1 MKKIYSILTAIAL
14 AVALLASG
22 QSAWAANSWSV
33 EYTNGK
39 FRITRSGDLSLTE
52 TVQYR
57 TVSLSAIEGQHF
69 TATTGSVTFGT
80 NETTKDI
87 SVPETTPTGTYAGR
101 YNFQNGT
108 TRSYRFEVLDT
119 DGFYLAHKD
128 RDIITGTSVPSSN
141 IFTEKSLSV
150 FTSPKTITEDGY
162 DQSGR
167 YNAVPISSYFSSAA
181 PQAYLKQIGAALHL
195 TVELEAAEYNDGYQH
210 IQILVNETTN
220 CDHDNKDDKPGTINY
235 SHYLGCF
242 SHNQSSTPATTYEK
256 YSFPVTSVGNWTYS
270 NTSFFPWTSL
280 GNNIGELRGQVFRN
294 GCRASSDGKLIIPT
308 DLSTLGIR
316 FDAGGSGE
324 DDWYVKNVYAKIT
337 AIDDTAPTLA
347 GDPVVSSGPYN
358 RGNSFYI
365 SVPFK
370 EIVTISGNTRKL
382 ATSWGDATYEAGS
395 GSNVLTF
402 KGTINAN
409 AGTTLSITGLEG
421 AIADLAGNTFSGSLN
436 KTFAGITSADPT
448 YSISYDLDGGTVATA
463 NPTSYTYTSGKI
475 TLKNPSRL
483 GYRFDGWTGS
493 NGSTPQTSV
502 IIAKNSH
509 GHLSYTANWTQL
521 WTGSGTQ
528 GSPYTITTTEGL
540 DSLASIVNA
549 GNDCGGLYF
558 QLGDDIAYT
567 ATSVWNN
574 TSSQENN
581 FTSISTISSPFSGHF
596 DGQGHTVSGIRIY
609 QQDNGLGLFGRL
621 GSGGSIRR
629 VVLANTRITGCNDLG
644 GIAGEIDI
652 NAVIEYCTV
661 GADVALFFD
670 DPQGDGSFYGGITGR
685 CGGNVRYCISSA
697 TLIADKKEKESSP
710 YGGIAGNVSYSGKVS
725 HCIAKDVVIST
736 PGSPAG
742 AIFGRKTNE
751 STLTDNY
758 YRSCTVK
765 GVQNQSDV
773 FLVTLPAGVTLP
785 ARTNP
790 ATLPGTGNC
799 TYNTGACIDGVDYYK
814 QNAKI
819 TLDGTA
825 PLGYH
830 IAGYTVTKDGT
841 DPAETVEVTEKDGV
855 FSFMM
860 PACDVTVSASYAPIP
875 WSGNGSEAEPWLIR
889 YPSQLDLLAE
899 RVNSGTGDSYAGN
912 GYDGKFFKLDADIS
926 YSHGDGE
933 TENNYTAIGS
943 KDHSFKGNFD
953 GDGHTV
959 RGIRIYSTHF
969 YQGLFGFVRGGGT
982 IQNVT
987 LADAVISGASET
999 GGIVGHFGHYDD
1011 NRTGLVCNC
1020 IVESDVFIKA
1030 SVTGPSEHGGIAGS
1044 QHRGIVRAC
1053 VSSATISHNGSC
1065 DYFGGISG
1073 ERGSTI
1079 EYCLAVD
1086 VSISARYNKGSIT
1099 GSTSATMLF
1108 QNYYY
1113 QCSVSHQTENIGI
1126 GTNTS
1131 HSKDITNNDGAV
1143 EAVAFSSKPAG
1154 IGAQTASY
1162 PGGITVYEHGLAY
1175 KGVYYIAKNRVE
1187 APVNITLVQGTKDGV
1202 TAWWGTFYDST
1213 TGYTLSDGAVAYTMN
1228 DSHNL
1233 YRLGDDGRIIPKDK
1247 PVVIIST
1254 VPVVTIVPTAN
1265 ASAADHTDT
1274 SNRPLKGV
1282 DVETQFD
1289 SACVLTVNGK
1299 GEVGFYQLQ
1308 NVTIPAHKA
1317 YFLP

>member
-1 MKKIYSILTAIAL
+1 MTLLT
-14 AVALLASG
+14 LLAAG
-22 QSAWAANSWSV
+22 QTSVWAANTWTV
-33 EYTNGK
+33 EYLNGK
-39 FRITRSGDLSLTE
+39 FKITRSGDLSITE

-69 TATTGSVTFGT
+69 TATTGSVTFST

-101 YNFQNGT
+101 YNYQNGT
-108 TRSYRFEVLDT
+108 TRSYRFEVLDEW
-119 DGFYLAHKD
+119 GFRLTYCD
-128 RDIITGTSVPSSN
+128 RERNLGTSVPSSN
-141 IFTEKSLSV
+141 IFTEKSVTV
-150 FTSPKTITEDGY
+150 FTSVKTISEDGY
-162 DQSGR
+162 NQEGR
-167 YNAVPISSYFSSAA
+167 YNAVPLSTYFSNAA

-220 CDHDNKDDKPGTINY
+220 CDHDNSDDKPGTINY

-242 SHNQSSTPATTYEK
+242 SHNQSSTPATSYEK
-256 YSFPVTSVGNWTYS
+256 YSFPVTSEGNWTYS

-280 GNNIGELRGQVFRN
+280 GNNIGELRGQRFRN
-294 GCRASSDGKLIIPT
+294 GCRASDGKLIIPT

-337 AIDDTAPTLA
+337 AIDDTAPMLA

-358 RGNSFYI
+358 RGNGFYI
-365 SVPFK
+365 SIPFK
-370 EIVTISGNTRKL
+370 EIVTISGNTKKL
-382 ATSWGDATYEAGS
+382 TTSWGDATYEAGS

-402 KGTINAN
+402 KGTINVN
-409 AGTTLSITGLEG
+409 VGTTLSITGLEG
-421 AIADLAGNTFSGSLN
+421 TIADLAGKTFSGSLN
-436 KTFAGITSADPT
+436 KTFNGITSADPT

-463 NPTSYTYTSGKI
+463 NPTSYTYTTGKI
-475 TLKNPSRL
+475 NLNNPSRL

-493 NGSTPQTSV
+493 NGNTPKTNVS
-502 IIAKNSH
+502 IAKNSH
-509 GHLSYTANWTQL
+509 GHRSYTANWTQL
-521 WTGSGTQ
+521 WTGSGTE
-528 GSPYTITTTEGL
+528 SDPYTITTTEGL
-540 DSLASIVNA
+540 DYLASFVNA
-549 GNDCGGLYF
+549 GNDCDGLYF
-558 QLGDDIAYT
+558 QLGNDIAYT

-574 TSSQENN
+574 TSSQEDN
-581 FTSISTISSPFSGHF
+581 FTSISTLEHPFSGHF
-596 DGQGHTVSGIRIY
+596 DGQDHTVSGIRIY
-609 QQDNGLGLFGRL
+609 QRDNGLGLFGKL

-629 VVLANTRITGCNDLG
+629 VVLANARITGCNVLG
-644 GIAGEIDI
+644 GIAGVIEK

-670 DPQGDGSFYGGITGR
+670 DPNGDGSFYGGITAM
-685 CGGNVRYCISSA
+685 CEGNVRYCISSA

-710 YGGIAGNVSYSGKVS
+710 YGGIAGTVSWTGKVS
-725 HCIAKDVVIST
+725 HCIAKDAVIST

-742 AIFGRKTNE
+742 AIFGRKSYE

-765 GVQNQSDV
+765 GVQNHDV

-785 ARTNP
+785 ARSNP

-799 TYNTGACIDGVDYYK
+799 TYNTGARIDGVDYYK

-825 PLGYH
+825 PLGYY
-830 IAGYTVTKDGT
+830 ITGYTVTKDGT
-841 DPAETVEVTEKDGV
+841 DPAETVEVTENGGV
-855 FSFMM
+855 FSFTM

-875 WSGNGSEAEPWLIR
+875 WSGSGSEAEPWLIR

-899 RVNSGTGDSYAGN
+899 RVNSGTGDSYAEN

-926 YSHGDGE
+926 YSHGEGE

-959 RGIRIYSTHF
+959 SGIRIYTTHS

-1011 NRTGLVCNC
+1011 DRTGLVCNC

-1086 VSISARYNKGSIT
+1086 VSITARYNKGSIT
-1099 GSTSATMLF
+1099 GSIGTNFLSR
-1108 QNYYY
+1108 NYYY
-1113 QCSVSHQTENIGI
+1113 QCSVSNLTENIGI

-1131 HSKDITNNDGAV
+1131 HSQDITYKDGAV

-1213 TGYTLSDGAVAYTMN
+1213 TGYTLSDGAAAYTLGA
-1228 DSHNL
+1228 DYKL
-1233 YRLGDDGRIIPKDK
+1233 YRLGTDGR
-1247 PVVIIST
+1247 
-1254 VPVVTIVPTAN
+1254 
-1265 ASAADHTDT
+1265 
-1274 SNRPLKGV
+1274 
-1282 DVETQFD
+1282 
-1289 SACVLTVNGK
+1289 
-1299 GEVGFYQLQ
+1299 
-1308 NVTIPAHKA
+1308 TIPAGVAVIIISDKPSIALTPDNSTSTVIDHAPGSNILQGSDSPVVVLSPGGSLHVLSLDGSAIGFHPYTGTEIPANKA
-1317 YFLP
+1317 YYVTTP